1 MFMIFFIN
9 YIQVFILCNNI
20 LIKFF
25 ILIFLCISIPTII
38 FLIVYRNTDEFK
50 YLKGIINNIT
60 KKIAKKLIL
69 N

>member
-60 KKIAKKLIL
+60 KKITKKLIL